1 MADAALPKAD
11 RNLAIDAVKG
21 IGILEVVLHHGL
33 GQGATLYSKKGD
45 VAWTTIRS
53 IAWLTNFAI
62 PLFLLLSAM
71 LLAGSLLK
79 SPDVPRFVW
88 RRASRTLWPYL
99 AWTGIYWL
107 LRLRTNPHAFDN
119 PRKLLGEALTGK
131 AMYHLYFMVILIQL
145 SVVLPFVVAALRGRK
160 IGFPAILLLAGLFQL
175 AFFLLNR
182 VPALTVS
189 SPGSLLTWYVGPL
202 LVGAWIA
209 LNRDAWG
216 EAWRREWPILTF
228 VAFATGAAFAALS
241 VRLELKLP
249 VESLSYN
256 ALSVLFRVS
265 ASLALL
271 GAAAP
276 LAASR
281 VGPVLAAL
289 GRYSLAIYLVH
300 PLFLKGVGGPR
311 VRHVFEIAIHSR
323 LPDLVIFTFVFV
335 SLLVVLGLSYAFGL
349 LTSFVR
355 LDLPLFGQTLPRRS
369 SPS

>member
-1 MADAALPKAD
+1 MADAAFPKAD

-21 IGILEVVLHHGL
+21 VGILEVVLHHGL

-45 VAWTTIRS
+45 WAWTTMRS

-99 AWTGIYWL
+99 AWTGMYWL

-145 SVVLPFVVAALRGRK
+145 SIALPFVVAALRRRRL
-160 IGFPAILLLAGLFQL
+160 GFSTILLLAGSLQIV
-175 AFFLLNR
+175 FFLLNR
-182 VPALTVS
+182 VPALNVTA
-189 SPGSLLTWYVGPL
+189 PGSLLTWYVGPL
-202 LVGAWIA
+202 LIGAWIA
-209 LNRDAWG
+209 LDRHAWN
-216 EAWRREWPILTF
+216 EAWRREWPLLAF
-228 VAFATGAAFAALS
+228 VAVVTGVAFAALS

-256 ALSVLFRVS
+256 GLSVLFRVS

-276 LAASR
+276 LAATR
-281 VGPVLAAL
+281 IGPLLAAL

-300 PLFLKGVGGPR
+300 PAILKVLGGPR
-311 VRHVFEIAIHSR
+311 VSHAIGH
-323 LPDLVIFTFVFV
+323 LPLPALWTV
-335 SLLVVLGLSYAFGL
+335 LAVVALSYAFGL
-349 LTSFVR
+349 LTSLAR
-355 LDLPLFGQTLPRRS
+355 LDLPLFGQALPRTPPS
-369 SPS
+369 LSP